1 MSGADE
7 QPAGPARAPRVSEIF
22 EDVGLPGIVLHEL
35 AVAQATARSPQPA
48 VPQALPQAPLKASR
62 FTIDAGCGTTEDHHA
77 VHELWFIGRGR
88 LDVYYDGTWH
98 AVTRGDVLY
107 FSPWKKHYSKNT
119 GDEQAMVFSV
129 WWP

>member
-1 MSGADE
+1 MSGAAGSTT
-7 QPAGPARAPRVSEIF
+7 PAGAPRVSEIF
-22 EDVGLPGIVLHEL
+22 EDVDLPGIVLHEL
-35 AVAQATARSPQPA
+35 AVAQATERSSH
-48 VPQALPQAPLKASR
+48 QAPLKASR

-77 VHELWFIGRGR
+77 VHELWFIGRGQ

-98 AVTRGDVLY
+98 QVRRGDVLY
-107 FSPWKKHYSKNT
+107 FSPWKKHYSKNP